1 VQASAEV
8 FYQAATLMVVGM
20 CFVFA
25 FLGMLI
31 VAIKTLIAPLASRY
45 PDPIPES
52 KLSDANTSQQQPT
65 AVVAAISAAITQYR
79 SMRTKTE

>member
-1 VQASAEV
+1 MVQASAEV

-20 CFVFA
+20 CFVFS

-31 VAIKTLIAPLASRY
+31 VAIKTLIAPLAKRY
-45 PDPIPES
+45 PDPIPEQTNT
-52 KLSDANTSQQQPT
+52 ANSGQQQPT

-79 SMRTKTE
+79 SKRTKTE

>member
-1 VQASAEV
+1 VQTSAEV

-31 VAIKTLIAPLASRY
+31 VAIKILIAPLATRY
-45 PDPIPES
+45 PDPIPEP
-52 KLSDANTSQQQPT
+52 KTNMANTGQQHPT

-79 SMRTKTE
+79 SKQIKTK